1 MLSLFQFLKQ
11 CDRVLFLKDGR
22 LVEQGSHTE
31 LMELA
36 SGHYRQIAEFD
47 AHR

>member
-22 LVEQGSHTE
+22 LVEQGNRMNLLLVPLNS
-31 LMELA
+31 
-36 SGHYRQIAEFD
+36 II
-47 AHR
+47 